1 MDAAAIPGG
10 AAALPAWAVLALE
23 AAAFFGPGWGQAP
36 CPACPACPEAAACA
50 ACPEPAACAAC
61 PACEPPPCA
70 ACPACE
76 PPPCAACPACE
87 ARAGPEPTVGERAAD
102 KLVGAL
108 LGGLVHWLVAK
119 VVGRRD
125 GGARAVAPRRRGA
138 GVVD

>member
-70 ACPACE
+70 ACPPCEVRACLE
-76 PPPCAACPACE
+76 
-87 ARAGPEPTVGERAAD
+87 GPTLGERAAD
-102 KLVGAL
+102 KLVGAA
-108 LGGLVHWLVAK
+108 LGGLVHWVVAR
-119 VVGRRD
+119 VLGRRD
-125 GGARAVAPRRRGA
+125 GGARAGAPRRRGA